1 MKITVIGCGYVG
13 LVTAAG
19 LAEAGHRVTGV
30 DRDPLKINKL
40 RRQEVPFY
48 EKDLEPL
55 LRRHLKTGRLAFTT
69 SLGLGVANSQIIFI
83 AVGTPSLSDG
93 SVDLS
98 QIEAV
103 AAEIGPQL
111 HSYTVIVNKSTV
123 PVGTNRRIKTIIGQ
137 HIRRPVPFDV
147 VSNPEFLREG
157 NAVYDFMNPDRIVIG
172 ANSPQAFKLMEELYR
187 PYLKKKVPLIQTNP
201 ETAELIKY
209 ASNAFLATKI
219 SFINE
224 IAELCEAVGADLP
237 TVAYGMGLDH
247 RIGPEFLAAG
257 PGYGGSC
264 FPKDTK
270 ALIHL
275 ARTHGKQVSIVEA
288 TDAVNTCIQRKM
300 LAKIIHTLGQAAGKT
315 IAVYGLAFKANTD
328 DLRESPA
335 LPIIE
340 GLLQAGAQVR
350 VHDPKAL
357 DAGKEVFGDKI
368 TYCADEYTA
377 AQNAS
382 AVVIITEWEQYRKL
396 DLDLLKTKMAQAI
409 VIDLRNLLDPE
420 QIRTH
425 GFIYEGIGRSSKQR
439 MG

>member
-13 LVTAAG
+13 LVTAAA
-19 LAEAGHRVTGV
+19 LAEAGHWVTGV

-55 LRRHLKTGRLAFTT
+55 LRRHAKTGRLSFTT

-83 AVGTPSLSDG
+83 AVGTPPLSDG
-93 SVDLS
+93 AVDLS

-123 PVGTNRRIKTIIGQ
+123 PVGTTQRIKAIIGQ
-137 HIRRPVPFDV
+137 HTRRPVPFDV

-172 ANSPQAFKLMEELYR
+172 ADSPQAFKLMEEIYR
-187 PYLKKKVPLIQTNP
+187 PLLKKKIPLIQTNP

-237 TVAYGMGLDH
+237 TVARGMGLDH

-288 TDAVNTCIQRKM
+288 TDAVNTRVQKKM
-300 LAKIIHTLGQAAGKT
+300 LAKIIRTLDPPTGKT
-315 IAVYGLAFKANTD
+315 IAVFGLAFKANTD
-328 DLRESPA
+328 DLRDSPA

-340 GLLQAGAQVR
+340 GLLRAGAQIR

-357 DAGKEVFGDKI
+357 AAGKEIFGDKI
-368 TYCADEYTA
+368 TYCEDEYTA

-382 AVVIITEWEQYRKL
+382 AVVIVTEWEQYRQL
-396 DLDLLKTKMAQAI
+396 NLDLLKAKMAQAI
-409 VIDLRNLLDPE
+409 VIDLRNLLPPE
-420 QIRTH
+420 QVRAH
-425 GFIYEGIGRSSKQR
+425 GFIYEGIGRGSK
-439 MG
+439 